1 MKRNSLE
8 EQIKKKVA
16 ELNIFRISFALED
29 ISNIRSTPTS
39 SPSKTSKEEIV
50 NQLNALKVI

>member
-29 ISNIRSTPTS
+29 ISNIISTTTS

>member
-8 EQIKKKVA
+8 EKIKKKVT
-16 ELNIFRISFALED
+16 ELSIFRISFALED
-29 ISNIRSTPTS
+29 ISNIISTTTG

-50 NQLNALKVI
+50 NQLNAIKDI